1 MFQNV
6 KDVVMTIGSSVL
18 QKSKELYD
26 GFLNKVRATALKV
39 RSTVS
44 SAAVAVK
51 ERAIEGEWLPKSM
64 FASGTAL
71 ITVASTSSMAA
82 IDVSSALTTFGDV
95 NTAIPIIGAAF
106 LAALGVLAAWKL
118 IRGAFA

>member
-1 MFQNV
+1 MHQLLKYGLSFFIQA
-6 KDVVMTIGSSVL
+6 KDAVTAFGYRVL
-18 QKSKELYD
+18 REVLRVLSAPFVAFYFVL
-26 GFLNKVRATALKV
+26 LALF
-39 RSTVS
+39 TPM
-44 SAAVAVK
+44 SA
-51 ERAIEGEWLPKSM
+51 S
-64 FASGTAL
+64 
-71 ITVASTSSMAA
+71 AA